1 MWPRLCGQEGAFLK
15 VLARRR
21 GPTAGCPGRARV
33 QEDRDEALAP
43 AWRRRGPTGG
53 GSSAG
58 SRAPTAP
65 LSCPAWN
72 QTAGKRKLQCL
83 GSSFPVWG
91 CTPGTGRGGAKRGD
105 LLPPRTAVSL
115 LRCALSRLSP
125 CSRAAGRSEAPEW
138 QARHVPIMAAV
149 PGALAQCVPTS
160 S

>member
-1 MWPRLCGQEGAFLK
+1 MASLVWSRGSIPESPGPETRPDRRLPR
-15 VLARRR
+15 
-21 GPTAGCPGRARV
+21 TCPGAGR
-33 QEDRDEALAP
+33 QDEALAP

-53 GSSAG
+53 SSRAG

-91 CTPGTGRGGAKRGD
+91 CTRGTGRGGAKRGY
-105 LLPPRTAVSL
+105 LLPPRTGVSL
-115 LRCALSRLSP
+115 LLCALSRLSP
-125 CSRAAGRSEAPEW
+125 CSRAGGRSEAPEW

-149 PGALAQCVPTS
+149 PGALAQCIPTS

>member
-1 MWPRLCGQEGAFLK
+1 MASLVWSRGSIPESPGPETQPDRRL
-15 VLARRR
+15 
-21 GPTAGCPGRARV
+21 PGRARV

-43 AWRRRGPTGG
+43 ARQRRGPTGG
-53 GSSAG
+53 GSRAG

-91 CTPGTGRGGAKRGD
+91 CTPGAGRGGAKRVY
-105 LLPPRTAVSL
+105 LLPPRTGVSL
-115 LRCALSRLSP
+115 LLCALNGLSP
-125 CSRAAGRSEAPEW
+125 CSRAGGRSEAPEW
-138 QARHVPIMAAV
+138 QARHVTIMEAV